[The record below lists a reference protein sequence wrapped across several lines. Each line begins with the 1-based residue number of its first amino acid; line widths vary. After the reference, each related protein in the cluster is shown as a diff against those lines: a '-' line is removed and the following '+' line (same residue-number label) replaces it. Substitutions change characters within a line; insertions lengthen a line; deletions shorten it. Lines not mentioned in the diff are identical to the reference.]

1 MNFETQSFEQLILAL
16 TQNFIVCSKINLV
29 RRVKESQEH
38 ARNAVKQNGPPKDNT
53 FQMHQEVVF
62 FVLSPEQFQ
71 KHHVSADV
79 KQV

>member
-38 ARNAVKQNGPPKDNT
+38 ARNAVKQIGPPKDNT
-53 FQMHQEVVF
+53 FQM
-62 FVLSPEQFQ
+62 LSPEQFQ